1 MAKVYSN
8 NFSYGEI
15 SKRLYG
21 RMDLDIYGKS
31 VASLINF
38 LPKIQG
44 GIEKR
49 MGTVEV
55 DTLTINQGITRI
67 IPYVYS
73 ANSSYLFLFSNNFL
87 QIYKNDSLINTSQ
100 TDYAESELF
109 EIQFAQNWDTL
120 FLVHPNHP
128 IQIIKHIGLD
138 SFAYSEL
145 AFSTDEKHQ
154 DLFKS
159 VNNYPSCVAFYA
171 NKLWLGS
178 SITEPYTI
186 WISKPVEVGSQI
198 SFEFY
203 DVIQEESKEILPPP
217 WEEGWEDD
225 NSKIYTTK
233 IINEEVIT
241 EANALKLVVGTST
254 NDKIMWFSPA
264 QYMFV
269 GTASSEWIIP
279 ANINAQQYTISKIS
293 GYGSANI
300 QALMA
305 NNEILYI
312 QSDKKRLRTY
322 SYSSNGASGDDLTF
336 TCDHIFESG
345 VKEFAWQ
352 RVPEPMGYFV
362 LNNGEMVVLSLNRQ
376 YGQQAWSHIEI
387 EGIIESVC
395 VLDSDE
401 GQEVYIITLREGE
414 RRLERFDFNSF
425 TDCSNTL
432 DIPFLAKLVTNPFE
446 SKTSL
451 GEIKSGWKVL
461 VKLYDSSEFLVGFL
475 GSRLEKARGDVFGN
489 YEANLFTPLN
499 PTLQLVLESLDDNPL
514 SILAILTNLE
524 V

>member
-1 MAKVYSN
+1 MAKIYSN

-15 SKRLYG
+15 SKQLYG
-21 RMDLDIYGKS
+21 RIDLDIYGKS

-38 LPKIQG
+38 LPKLQG
-44 GIEKR
+44 GVEKR
-49 MGTVEV
+49 MGTLEI
-55 DTLTINQGITRI
+55 DELSSETGITRI

-73 ANSSYLFLFSNNFL
+73 SSAAYLFLFSHNYL
-87 QIYKNDSLINTSQ
+87 SIYKNDVLINSTQ
-100 TDYAESELF
+100 TDFSESELF
-109 EIQFAQNWDTL
+109 EIQYAQNWDTL

-138 SFAYSEL
+138 SFALSVMP
-145 AFSTDEKHQ
+145 FVTDEKHQ
-154 DLFKS
+154 NLFGS

-171 NKLWLGS
+171 NKLWLAS
-178 SITEPYTI
+178 SIAEPYTI
-186 WISKPVEVGSQI
+186 WISKPIEVGYQI

-203 DVIQEESKEILPPP
+203 DIYQEETQEILPPP

-225 NSKIYTTK
+225 SSKIYTTK
-233 IINEEVIT
+233 LINEEVIT

-254 NDKIMWFSPA
+254 NDKIMWFSPS

-279 ANINAQQYTISKIS
+279 ANINAQQYSISKIS

-300 QALMA
+300 QALMS

-322 SYSSNGASGDDLTF
+322 SYSSAGSNSEDLTF

-362 LNNGEMVVLSLNRQ
+362 LNNGELITLSFNKQ
-376 YGQQAWSHIEI
+376 YGQQSWSHII
-387 EGIIESVC
+387 INGIIESVC

-401 GQEVYIITLREGE
+401 GQDVYILTLREGI
-414 RRLERFDFNSF
+414 RRLERFDVHSY
-425 TDCSNTL
+425 TDCSNTI
-432 DIPFLAKLVTNPFE
+432 DVPFIAKLVTNPYE
-446 SKTSL
+446 SKTTL
-451 GEIKSGWKVL
+451 GQVKSGWKVL
-461 VKLYDSSEFLVGFL
+461 VKVLDSSEFKAGFL
-475 GSRLEKARGDVFGN
+475 GATMEKVRGDVFGN
-489 YEANLFTPLN
+489 YEANLYTPLN
-499 PTLQLVLESLDDNPL
+499 STLQLVIESIDDNPL
-514 SILAILTNLE
+514 SILAIMTNLE